1 MWKLNILYRG
11 IEMREA
17 ALPLLFLLLFSEFT
31 IGQTTYNAPTGSV
44 APTFV
49 TSLNLQVGG
58 SVTVY
63 PNFGTQCYYPGPCGS
78 SYASFNY
85 SLPDGSTAY
94 FNPVASHFVSSGTVA
109 CVIRGVVKTCPAYT
123 VTLDTA
129 TAVDSQGRSKTASV
143 KFDMHTVK
151 CTQPKGTCPPKKVYD
166 NGSLTVR

>member
-1 MWKLNILYRG
+1 MWKLNILSRG
-11 IEMREA
+11 IEMRKV
-17 ALPLLFLLLFSEFT
+17 ALPLLLLLLFSAFA
-31 IGQTTYNAPTGSV
+31 IGQTTYNASTGYIAS
-44 APTFV
+44 TFV
-49 TSLNLQVGG
+49 TSLNLDVGG

-94 FNPVASHFVSSGTVA
+94 FYPVASHFVSSGTVA
-109 CVIRGVVKTCPAYT
+109 CVIGGVVKTCPAYT

-143 KFDMHTVK
+143 KFNMHTVK
-151 CTQPKGTCPPKKVYD
+151 CTQPKGTCAPKKVYD
-166 NGSLTVR
+166 NGSVTVQ